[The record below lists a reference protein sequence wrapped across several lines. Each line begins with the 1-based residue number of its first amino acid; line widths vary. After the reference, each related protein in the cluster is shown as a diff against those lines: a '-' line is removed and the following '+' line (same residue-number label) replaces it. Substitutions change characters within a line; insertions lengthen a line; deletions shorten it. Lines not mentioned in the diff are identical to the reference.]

1 LAQDLSQCCFS
12 VNFRLFQFVSNS
24 MGFSRHAALESPCQG
39 PDTAVPEGVSTLMIR
54 CVPHSYSTEAL
65 LFEISSRCNM
75 ESCDMLYLPKVT
87 NRVSNIGYAFINFSS
102 TKDAQKCAS
111 DLSGHRWSLVQ
122 KKKCCMVAP
131 ARVQGLSEN
140 LAEYVRSSKEDRL
153 QEGCAPIVFWG
164 SQRLNLT
171 VAVKAFCDA
180 SVYQELQQKRHART
194 QETGRLKAS
203 TPPNAPPVKLEC
215 DAEGIPRDMHPGS
228 GTDSDHTVSSG
239 CTGHPA
245 KPWAPGLM
253 CLPHWAQQD
262 EPREVHF
269 FRFSV

>member
-1 LAQDLSQCCFS
+1 
-12 VNFRLFQFVSNS
+12 
-24 MGFSRHAALESPCQG
+24 MG
-39 PDTAVPEGVSTLMIR
+39 
-54 CVPHSYSTEAL
+54 
-65 LFEISSRCNM
+65 
-75 ESCDMLYLPKVT
+75 
-87 NRVSNIGYAFINFSS
+87 
-102 TKDAQKCAS
+102 
-111 DLSGHRWSLVQ
+111 
-122 KKKCCMVAP
+122 
-131 ARVQGLSEN
+131 
-140 LAEYVRSSKEDRL
+140 
-153 QEGCAPIVFWG
+153 
-164 SQRLNLT
+164 
-171 VAVKAFCDA
+171 AFCDA

-228 GTDSDHTVSSG
+228 GTDSDHTVSSR

-269 FRFSV
+269 FRFSVRDAIEWAVASCSSNSSGSIIRLCFIHEGV